1 MITKDFHRF
10 IAPYRA
16 SSVRCV
22 TEGDVT
28 GILCFGVSYLCGV
41 IGSLVSLLQK
51 LSKLTAE
58 AYKAYGRCV
67 IKLIAKALVGVLEN
81 LSLALDDKCEQFLI
95 FNF

>member
-1 MITKDFHRF
+1 MTTKDFHRF

-51 LSKLTAE
+51 L
-58 AYKAYGRCV
+58 